1 MYGSKVVVIVRSD
14 ESILAMVSFS
24 YVGKPANTQRDRIL
38 GCKTRPEKVI
48 TPPLTVADPAFKD
61 ARLAQRAPRLWA
73 AR

>member
-38 GCKTRPEKVI
+38 GCKTRPENLI
-48 TPPLTVADPAFKD
+48 TPPLNVADV
-61 ARLAQRAPRLWA
+61 
-73 AR
+73 